1 MEKLT
6 KENFDN
12 SIPVIIIDK
21 LNMTEIYDAIDVE
34 MMNRKDISDEKLKE
48 CHYRHAMNQGGHE
61 ALWEIFQKTMSML
74 DVDSLRLLY
83 DYETSKIEMM
93 KENGNEWVAKKMKTI
108 RYSIAMEILRRGAMI
123 NPQYPNIRV
132 YTPKPRR

>member
-12 SIPVIIIDK
+12 NIPVIIIDK
-21 LNMTEIYDAIDVE
+21 LNMTVITDAIEVE
-34 MMNRKDISDEKLKE
+34 AMNNKKLSSKRLKE
-48 CHYRHAMNQGGHE
+48 CKYRHAMNQGRHE
-61 ALWEIFQKTMSML
+61 ALWEVFQEVLNML
-74 DVDSLRLLY
+74 DIDSLSLLY
-83 DYETSKIEMM
+83 DYETSNIEMM
-93 KENGNEWVAKKMKTI
+93 KKNGNEWVANKMKTI

>member
-1 MEKLT
+1 MERLS

-21 LNMTEIYDAIDVE
+21 LNMTEITDAIEVE
-34 MMNRKDISDEKLKE
+34 AMNNKKLSSKRLKE
-48 CHYRHAMNQGGHE
+48 CKYRHAMNQGRHE
-61 ALWEIFQKTMSML
+61 ALWEVFQEVLNML
-74 DVDSLRLLY
+74 DIDSLSLLY
-83 DYETSKIEMM
+83 DYETSNIEMM
-93 KENGNEWVAKKMKTI
+93 KENGNEWVANKMKKI

-132 YTPKPRR
+132 YTPKTRR